1 MDKGIIQIYYGEGQG
16 KTSAALG
23 NAIRKASNGQSAY
36 VVQFMKGQLDT
47 EYLTRLEP
55 EVKVFRFERCS
66 EGFDALDEAEKQE
79 QKQNIQ
85 NGLNFAKKALV
96 TGQCDMLVLDEVLE
110 LVKEGM
116 ATEDQILEVRV
127 PMQDVVEMKNGA
139 KKSVSK
145 KMFPGYVLINMVMND
160 DTWYVVRNTRGVTG
174 FVGPGSKPV
183 PLTDMEMKPLGI
195 KKENIEVD
203 FTEGDT
209 VVVTG
214 GVWKDTIGVIQ
225 AMNHGKQSVTINV
238 ELFGRETP
246 VEISFADVKLN
257 N

>member
-16 KTSAALG
+16 KISAALG

-96 TGQCDMLVLDEVLE
+96 TGQCDMLVLDEVLG

-116 ATEDQILEVRV
+116 ATEDQILEVLQAKSLYTDVILTGRDSLPRV
-127 PMQDVVEMKNGA
+127 FDMADNILNIVPEK
-139 KKSVSK
+139 
-145 KMFPGYVLINMVMND
+145 
-160 DTWYVVRNTRGVTG
+160 VRT
-174 FVGPGSKPV
+174 
-183 PLTDMEMKPLGI
+183 
-195 KKENIEVD
+195 VD
-203 FTEGDT
+203 
-209 VVVTG
+209 
-214 GVWKDTIGVIQ
+214 IY
-225 AMNHGKQSVTINV
+225 
-238 ELFGRETP
+238 
-246 VEISFADVKLN
+246 
-257 N
+257 

>member
-1 MDKGIIQIYYGEGQG
+1 MDKGIIQIYYREGQG

-96 TGQCDMLVLDEVLE
+96 TGQCDMLVLDEVLG

-116 ATEDQILEVRV
+116 ATEDQILEVLQAKSLYTDVILTGRDSLPRV
-127 PMQDVVEMKNGA
+127 FDMADNILNIVPEK
-139 KKSVSK
+139 
-145 KMFPGYVLINMVMND
+145 
-160 DTWYVVRNTRGVTG
+160 VRT
-174 FVGPGSKPV
+174 
-183 PLTDMEMKPLGI
+183 
-195 KKENIEVD
+195 VD
-203 FTEGDT
+203 
-209 VVVTG
+209 
-214 GVWKDTIGVIQ
+214 IY
-225 AMNHGKQSVTINV
+225 
-238 ELFGRETP
+238 
-246 VEISFADVKLN
+246 
-257 N
+257 

>member
-96 TGQCDMLVLDEVLE
+96 TGQCDMLVLDEVLG
-110 LVKEGM
+110 LAKEGM
-116 ATEDQILEVRV
+116 ATEDQILEVLQAKSLYTDVILTGRDSLPRV
-127 PMQDVVEMKNGA
+127 FDMADNILNIVPEK
-139 KKSVSK
+139 
-145 KMFPGYVLINMVMND
+145 
-160 DTWYVVRNTRGVTG
+160 VRT
-174 FVGPGSKPV
+174 
-183 PLTDMEMKPLGI
+183 
-195 KKENIEVD
+195 VD
-203 FTEGDT
+203 
-209 VVVTG
+209 
-214 GVWKDTIGVIQ
+214 IY
-225 AMNHGKQSVTINV
+225 
-238 ELFGRETP
+238 
-246 VEISFADVKLN
+246 
-257 N
+257 

>member
-96 TGQCDMLVLDEVLE
+96 TGQCDMLVLDEVLG

-116 ATEDQILEVRV
+116 ATEDQILEVLQAKSLYTDVILTGRDSLPRV
-127 PMQDVVEMKNGA
+127 FDMADNI
-139 KKSVSK
+139 SN
-145 KMFPGYVLINMVMND
+145 I
-160 DTWYVVRNTRGVTG
+160 
-174 FVGPGSKPV
+174 V
-183 PLTDMEMKPLGI
+183 PEK
-195 KKENIEVD
+195 V
-203 FTEGDT
+203 
-209 VVVTG
+209 
-214 GVWKDTIGVIQ
+214 
-225 AMNHGKQSVTINV
+225 
-238 ELFGRETP
+238 
-246 VEISFADVKLN
+246 
-257 N
+257 

>member
-66 EGFDALDEAEKQE
+66 EGFDALDEAEKQK

-96 TGQCDMLVLDEVLE
+96 TGQCDMLVLDEVLG

-116 ATEDQILEVRV
+116 ATEDQILEVLQAKSLYTDVILTGRDSLPRV
-127 PMQDVVEMKNGA
+127 FDMADNI
-139 KKSVSK
+139 
-145 KMFPGYVLINMVMND
+145 LNI
-160 DTWYVVRNTRGVTG
+160 
-174 FVGPGSKPV
+174 V
-183 PLTDMEMKPLGI
+183 PEK
-195 KKENIEVD
+195 V
-203 FTEGDT
+203 
-209 VVVTG
+209 
-214 GVWKDTIGVIQ
+214 
-225 AMNHGKQSVTINV
+225 
-238 ELFGRETP
+238 
-246 VEISFADVKLN
+246 
-257 N
+257 

>member
-96 TGQCDMLVLDEVLE
+96 TGQCDMLVLDEVLG

-116 ATEDQILEVRV
+116 ATEDQILEVLQAKSLYTDVILTGRDSLPRV
-127 PMQDVVEMKNGA
+127 
-139 KKSVSK
+139 
-145 KMFPGYVLINMVMND
+145 F
-160 DTWYVVRNTRGVTG
+160 
-174 FVGPGSKPV
+174 
-183 PLTDMEMKPLGI
+183 DMA
-195 KKENIEVD
+195 ENI
-203 FTEGDT
+203 
-209 VVVTG
+209 
-214 GVWKDTIGVIQ
+214 
-225 AMNHGKQSVTINV
+225 
-238 ELFGRETP
+238 
-246 VEISFADVKLN
+246 LN
-257 N
+257 IVPEKV

>member
-96 TGQCDMLVLDEVLE
+96 TGQCDMLVLDEVLG

-116 ATEDQILEVRV
+116 ATEDQILEVLQEKSLYTDVILTGRDSLPRV
-127 PMQDVVEMKNGA
+127 FDMADNI
-139 KKSVSK
+139 
-145 KMFPGYVLINMVMND
+145 LNI
-160 DTWYVVRNTRGVTG
+160 
-174 FVGPGSKPV
+174 V
-183 PLTDMEMKPLGI
+183 PEK
-195 KKENIEVD
+195 V
-203 FTEGDT
+203 
-209 VVVTG
+209 
-214 GVWKDTIGVIQ
+214 
-225 AMNHGKQSVTINV
+225 
-238 ELFGRETP
+238 
-246 VEISFADVKLN
+246 
-257 N
+257 

>member
-79 QKQNIQ
+79 QNIQ

-96 TGQCDMLVLDEVLE
+96 TGQCDMLVLDEVLG

-116 ATEDQILEVRV
+116 ATEDQILEVLQAKSLYTDVILTGRDSLPRV
-127 PMQDVVEMKNGA
+127 FDMADNI
-139 KKSVSK
+139 
-145 KMFPGYVLINMVMND
+145 LNI
-160 DTWYVVRNTRGVTG
+160 
-174 FVGPGSKPV
+174 V
-183 PLTDMEMKPLGI
+183 PEK
-195 KKENIEVD
+195 V
-203 FTEGDT
+203 
-209 VVVTG
+209 
-214 GVWKDTIGVIQ
+214 
-225 AMNHGKQSVTINV
+225 
-238 ELFGRETP
+238 
-246 VEISFADVKLN
+246 
-257 N
+257 

>member
-16 KTSAALG
+16 KTSVALG

-96 TGQCDMLVLDEVLE
+96 TGQCDMLVLDEVLG

-116 ATEDQILEVRV
+116 ATEDQILEVLQAKSLYTDVILTGRDSLPRV
-127 PMQDVVEMKNGA
+127 FDMADNI
-139 KKSVSK
+139 
-145 KMFPGYVLINMVMND
+145 LNI
-160 DTWYVVRNTRGVTG
+160 
-174 FVGPGSKPV
+174 V
-183 PLTDMEMKPLGI
+183 PEK
-195 KKENIEVD
+195 V
-203 FTEGDT
+203 
-209 VVVTG
+209 
-214 GVWKDTIGVIQ
+214 
-225 AMNHGKQSVTINV
+225 
-238 ELFGRETP
+238 
-246 VEISFADVKLN
+246 
-257 N
+257 

>member
-96 TGQCDMLVLDEVLE
+96 TGQCDMLVLDEVLG

-116 ATEDQILEVRV
+116 ATEDQILEVLQAKSLYTDVILTGRDSLPRV
-127 PMQDVVEMKNGA
+127 FDMSDNI
-139 KKSVSK
+139 
-145 KMFPGYVLINMVMND
+145 LNI
-160 DTWYVVRNTRGVTG
+160 
-174 FVGPGSKPV
+174 V
-183 PLTDMEMKPLGI
+183 PEK
-195 KKENIEVD
+195 V
-203 FTEGDT
+203 
-209 VVVTG
+209 
-214 GVWKDTIGVIQ
+214 
-225 AMNHGKQSVTINV
+225 
-238 ELFGRETP
+238 
-246 VEISFADVKLN
+246 
-257 N
+257 

>member
-66 EGFDALDEAEKQE
+66 EEFDALDEAEKQE

-96 TGQCDMLVLDEVLE
+96 TGQCDMLVLDEVLG

-116 ATEDQILEVRV
+116 ATEDQILEVLQAKSLYTDVILTGRDSLPRV
-127 PMQDVVEMKNGA
+127 FDMADNI
-139 KKSVSK
+139 
-145 KMFPGYVLINMVMND
+145 LNI
-160 DTWYVVRNTRGVTG
+160 
-174 FVGPGSKPV
+174 V
-183 PLTDMEMKPLGI
+183 PEK
-195 KKENIEVD
+195 V
-203 FTEGDT
+203 
-209 VVVTG
+209 
-214 GVWKDTIGVIQ
+214 
-225 AMNHGKQSVTINV
+225 
-238 ELFGRETP
+238 
-246 VEISFADVKLN
+246 
-257 N
+257 

>member
-96 TGQCDMLVLDEVLE
+96 TGQCDMLVLDEVLG

-116 ATEDQILEVRV
+116 ATEDQILEDLQAKSLYTDVILTGRDSLPRV
-127 PMQDVVEMKNGA
+127 FDMADNI
-139 KKSVSK
+139 
-145 KMFPGYVLINMVMND
+145 LNI
-160 DTWYVVRNTRGVTG
+160 
-174 FVGPGSKPV
+174 V
-183 PLTDMEMKPLGI
+183 PEK
-195 KKENIEVD
+195 V
-203 FTEGDT
+203 
-209 VVVTG
+209 
-214 GVWKDTIGVIQ
+214 
-225 AMNHGKQSVTINV
+225 
-238 ELFGRETP
+238 
-246 VEISFADVKLN
+246 
-257 N
+257 

>member
-96 TGQCDMLVLDEVLE
+96 TGQCDMLVLDEVLG

-116 ATEDQILEVRV
+116 ATEDQILEVLQAKYLYTDVILTGRDSLPRV
-127 PMQDVVEMKNGA
+127 FDMADNI
-139 KKSVSK
+139 
-145 KMFPGYVLINMVMND
+145 LNI
-160 DTWYVVRNTRGVTG
+160 
-174 FVGPGSKPV
+174 V
-183 PLTDMEMKPLGI
+183 PEK
-195 KKENIEVD
+195 V
-203 FTEGDT
+203 
-209 VVVTG
+209 
-214 GVWKDTIGVIQ
+214 
-225 AMNHGKQSVTINV
+225 
-238 ELFGRETP
+238 
-246 VEISFADVKLN
+246 
-257 N
+257 

>member
-96 TGQCDMLVLDEVLE
+96 TGQCDMLVLEEVLG

-116 ATEDQILEVRV
+116 ATEDQILEVLQAKSLYTDVILTGRDSLPRV
-127 PMQDVVEMKNGA
+127 FDMADNI
-139 KKSVSK
+139 
-145 KMFPGYVLINMVMND
+145 LNI
-160 DTWYVVRNTRGVTG
+160 
-174 FVGPGSKPV
+174 V
-183 PLTDMEMKPLGI
+183 PEK
-195 KKENIEVD
+195 V
-203 FTEGDT
+203 
-209 VVVTG
+209 
-214 GVWKDTIGVIQ
+214 
-225 AMNHGKQSVTINV
+225 
-238 ELFGRETP
+238 
-246 VEISFADVKLN
+246 
-257 N
+257 

>member
-66 EGFDALDEAEKQE
+66 EGFGALDEAEKQE

-96 TGQCDMLVLDEVLE
+96 TGQCDMLVLDEVLG

-116 ATEDQILEVRV
+116 ATEDQILEVLQAKSLYTDVILTGRDSLPRV
-127 PMQDVVEMKNGA
+127 FDMADNI
-139 KKSVSK
+139 
-145 KMFPGYVLINMVMND
+145 LNI
-160 DTWYVVRNTRGVTG
+160 
-174 FVGPGSKPV
+174 V
-183 PLTDMEMKPLGI
+183 PEK
-195 KKENIEVD
+195 V
-203 FTEGDT
+203 
-209 VVVTG
+209 
-214 GVWKDTIGVIQ
+214 
-225 AMNHGKQSVTINV
+225 
-238 ELFGRETP
+238 
-246 VEISFADVKLN
+246 
-257 N
+257 

>member
-96 TGQCDMLVLDEVLE
+96 TGQCDILVLDEVLG

-116 ATEDQILEVRV
+116 ATEDQILEVLQAKSLYTDVILTGRDSLPRV
-127 PMQDVVEMKNGA
+127 FDMADNI
-139 KKSVSK
+139 
-145 KMFPGYVLINMVMND
+145 LNI
-160 DTWYVVRNTRGVTG
+160 
-174 FVGPGSKPV
+174 V
-183 PLTDMEMKPLGI
+183 PEK
-195 KKENIEVD
+195 V
-203 FTEGDT
+203 
-209 VVVTG
+209 
-214 GVWKDTIGVIQ
+214 
-225 AMNHGKQSVTINV
+225 
-238 ELFGRETP
+238 
-246 VEISFADVKLN
+246 
-257 N
+257 

>member
-55 EVKVFRFERCS
+55 EVKVFRFECCS

-96 TGQCDMLVLDEVLE
+96 TGQCDMLVLDEVLG

-116 ATEDQILEVRV
+116 ATEDQILEVLQAKSLYTDVILTGRDSLPRV
-127 PMQDVVEMKNGA
+127 FDMADNI
-139 KKSVSK
+139 
-145 KMFPGYVLINMVMND
+145 LNI
-160 DTWYVVRNTRGVTG
+160 
-174 FVGPGSKPV
+174 V
-183 PLTDMEMKPLGI
+183 PEK
-195 KKENIEVD
+195 V
-203 FTEGDT
+203 
-209 VVVTG
+209 
-214 GVWKDTIGVIQ
+214 
-225 AMNHGKQSVTINV
+225 
-238 ELFGRETP
+238 
-246 VEISFADVKLN
+246 
-257 N
+257 

>member
-66 EGFDALDEAEKQE
+66 EGFDALDEVEKQE

-96 TGQCDMLVLDEVLE
+96 TGQCDMLVLDEVLG

-116 ATEDQILEVRV
+116 ATEDQILEVLQAKSLYTDVILTGRDSLPRV
-127 PMQDVVEMKNGA
+127 FDMADNI
-139 KKSVSK
+139 
-145 KMFPGYVLINMVMND
+145 LNI
-160 DTWYVVRNTRGVTG
+160 
-174 FVGPGSKPV
+174 V
-183 PLTDMEMKPLGI
+183 PEK
-195 KKENIEVD
+195 V
-203 FTEGDT
+203 
-209 VVVTG
+209 
-214 GVWKDTIGVIQ
+214 
-225 AMNHGKQSVTINV
+225 
-238 ELFGRETP
+238 
-246 VEISFADVKLN
+246 
-257 N
+257 

>member
-23 NAIRKASNGQSAY
+23 NAIRKASNGQSTY

-96 TGQCDMLVLDEVLE
+96 TGQCDMLVLDEVLG

-116 ATEDQILEVRV
+116 ATEDQILEVLQAKSLYTDVILTGRDSLPRV
-127 PMQDVVEMKNGA
+127 FDMADNI
-139 KKSVSK
+139 
-145 KMFPGYVLINMVMND
+145 LNI
-160 DTWYVVRNTRGVTG
+160 
-174 FVGPGSKPV
+174 V
-183 PLTDMEMKPLGI
+183 PEK
-195 KKENIEVD
+195 V
-203 FTEGDT
+203 
-209 VVVTG
+209 
-214 GVWKDTIGVIQ
+214 
-225 AMNHGKQSVTINV
+225 
-238 ELFGRETP
+238 
-246 VEISFADVKLN
+246 
-257 N
+257 

>member
-23 NAIRKASNGQSAY
+23 NDIRKASNGQSAY

-96 TGQCDMLVLDEVLE
+96 TGQCDMLVLDEVLG

-116 ATEDQILEVRV
+116 ATEDQILEVLQAKSLYTDVILTGRDSLPRV
-127 PMQDVVEMKNGA
+127 FDMADNI
-139 KKSVSK
+139 
-145 KMFPGYVLINMVMND
+145 LNI
-160 DTWYVVRNTRGVTG
+160 
-174 FVGPGSKPV
+174 V
-183 PLTDMEMKPLGI
+183 PEK
-195 KKENIEVD
+195 V
-203 FTEGDT
+203 
-209 VVVTG
+209 
-214 GVWKDTIGVIQ
+214 
-225 AMNHGKQSVTINV
+225 
-238 ELFGRETP
+238 
-246 VEISFADVKLN
+246 
-257 N
+257 

>member
-96 TGQCDMLVLDEVLE
+96 TGQCDMLVLDEVLG

-116 ATEDQILEVRV
+116 ATEGQILEVLQAKSLYTDVILTGRDSLPRV
-127 PMQDVVEMKNGA
+127 FDMADNI
-139 KKSVSK
+139 
-145 KMFPGYVLINMVMND
+145 LNI
-160 DTWYVVRNTRGVTG
+160 
-174 FVGPGSKPV
+174 V
-183 PLTDMEMKPLGI
+183 PEK
-195 KKENIEVD
+195 V
-203 FTEGDT
+203 
-209 VVVTG
+209 
-214 GVWKDTIGVIQ
+214 
-225 AMNHGKQSVTINV
+225 
-238 ELFGRETP
+238 
-246 VEISFADVKLN
+246 
-257 N
+257 

>member
-55 EVKVFRFERCS
+55 EFKVFRFERCS

-96 TGQCDMLVLDEVLE
+96 TGQCDMLVLDEVLG

-116 ATEDQILEVRV
+116 ATEDQILEVLQAKSLYTDVILTGRDSLPRV
-127 PMQDVVEMKNGA
+127 FDMADNI
-139 KKSVSK
+139 
-145 KMFPGYVLINMVMND
+145 LNI
-160 DTWYVVRNTRGVTG
+160 
-174 FVGPGSKPV
+174 V
-183 PLTDMEMKPLGI
+183 PEK
-195 KKENIEVD
+195 V
-203 FTEGDT
+203 
-209 VVVTG
+209 
-214 GVWKDTIGVIQ
+214 
-225 AMNHGKQSVTINV
+225 
-238 ELFGRETP
+238 
-246 VEISFADVKLN
+246 
-257 N
+257 

>member
-96 TGQCDMLVLDEVLE
+96 TGQCDMLVLDEVLG

-116 ATEDQILEVRV
+116 ATEDQILEVLQAKSLYTDVILTGRDSFPRV
-127 PMQDVVEMKNGA
+127 FDMADNI
-139 KKSVSK
+139 
-145 KMFPGYVLINMVMND
+145 LNI
-160 DTWYVVRNTRGVTG
+160 
-174 FVGPGSKPV
+174 V
-183 PLTDMEMKPLGI
+183 PEK
-195 KKENIEVD
+195 V
-203 FTEGDT
+203 
-209 VVVTG
+209 
-214 GVWKDTIGVIQ
+214 
-225 AMNHGKQSVTINV
+225 
-238 ELFGRETP
+238 
-246 VEISFADVKLN
+246 
-257 N
+257 

>member
-23 NAIRKASNGQSAY
+23 HAIRKASNGQSAY

-96 TGQCDMLVLDEVLE
+96 TGQCDMLVLDEVLG

-116 ATEDQILEVRV
+116 ATEDQILEVLQAKSLYTDVILTGRDSLPRV
-127 PMQDVVEMKNGA
+127 FDMADNI
-139 KKSVSK
+139 
-145 KMFPGYVLINMVMND
+145 LNI
-160 DTWYVVRNTRGVTG
+160 
-174 FVGPGSKPV
+174 V
-183 PLTDMEMKPLGI
+183 PEK
-195 KKENIEVD
+195 V
-203 FTEGDT
+203 
-209 VVVTG
+209 
-214 GVWKDTIGVIQ
+214 
-225 AMNHGKQSVTINV
+225 
-238 ELFGRETP
+238 
-246 VEISFADVKLN
+246 
-257 N
+257 

>member
-1 MDKGIIQIYYGEGQG
+1 MDQGIIQIYYGEGHG

-96 TGQCDMLVLDEVLE
+96 TGQCDMLVLDEVLG

-116 ATEDQILEVRV
+116 ATEDQILEVLQAKSLYTDVILTGRDSLPRV
-127 PMQDVVEMKNGA
+127 FDMADNI
-139 KKSVSK
+139 
-145 KMFPGYVLINMVMND
+145 LNI
-160 DTWYVVRNTRGVTG
+160 
-174 FVGPGSKPV
+174 V
-183 PLTDMEMKPLGI
+183 PEK
-195 KKENIEVD
+195 V
-203 FTEGDT
+203 
-209 VVVTG
+209 
-214 GVWKDTIGVIQ
+214 
-225 AMNHGKQSVTINV
+225 
-238 ELFGRETP
+238 
-246 VEISFADVKLN
+246 
-257 N
+257 

>member
-23 NAIRKASNGQSAY
+23 NAIRKARNGQSAY

-96 TGQCDMLVLDEVLE
+96 TGQCDMLVLDEVLG

-116 ATEDQILEVRV
+116 ATEDQILEVLQAKSLYTDVILTGRDSLPRV
-127 PMQDVVEMKNGA
+127 FDMADNI
-139 KKSVSK
+139 
-145 KMFPGYVLINMVMND
+145 LNI
-160 DTWYVVRNTRGVTG
+160 
-174 FVGPGSKPV
+174 V
-183 PLTDMEMKPLGI
+183 PEK
-195 KKENIEVD
+195 V
-203 FTEGDT
+203 
-209 VVVTG
+209 
-214 GVWKDTIGVIQ
+214 
-225 AMNHGKQSVTINV
+225 
-238 ELFGRETP
+238 
-246 VEISFADVKLN
+246 
-257 N
+257 

>member
-96 TGQCDMLVLDEVLE
+96 TGQCDMLVLDEVLG

-116 ATEDQILEVRV
+116 VTEDQILEVLQAKSLYTDVILTGRDSLPRV
-127 PMQDVVEMKNGA
+127 FDMADNI
-139 KKSVSK
+139 
-145 KMFPGYVLINMVMND
+145 LNI
-160 DTWYVVRNTRGVTG
+160 
-174 FVGPGSKPV
+174 V
-183 PLTDMEMKPLGI
+183 PEK
-195 KKENIEVD
+195 V
-203 FTEGDT
+203 
-209 VVVTG
+209 
-214 GVWKDTIGVIQ
+214 
-225 AMNHGKQSVTINV
+225 
-238 ELFGRETP
+238 
-246 VEISFADVKLN
+246 
-257 N
+257 

>member
-96 TGQCDMLVLDEVLE
+96 TGQCDMLVLDEVLG

-116 ATEDQILEVRV
+116 ATEDQILEVLQAKSLYTDVILTGRDSLPRV
-127 PMQDVVEMKNGA
+127 FDMADNILNIVPEK
-139 KKSVSK
+139 
-145 KMFPGYVLINMVMND
+145 
-160 DTWYVVRNTRGVTG
+160 VRT
-174 FVGPGSKPV
+174 
-183 PLTDMEMKPLGI
+183 
-195 KKENIEVD
+195 VD
-203 FTEGDT
+203 
-209 VVVTG
+209 
-214 GVWKDTIGVIQ
+214 IY
-225 AMNHGKQSVTINV
+225 
-238 ELFGRETP
+238 
-246 VEISFADVKLN
+246 
-257 N
+257 

>member
-1 MDKGIIQIYYGEGQG
+1 MDKGIIRIYYGEGQG

-96 TGQCDMLVLDEVLE
+96 TGQCDMLVLDEVLG

-116 ATEDQILEVRV
+116 ATEDQILEVLQAKSLYTDVILTGRDSLPRV
-127 PMQDVVEMKNGA
+127 FDMADNI
-139 KKSVSK
+139 
-145 KMFPGYVLINMVMND
+145 LNI
-160 DTWYVVRNTRGVTG
+160 
-174 FVGPGSKPV
+174 V
-183 PLTDMEMKPLGI
+183 PEK
-195 KKENIEVD
+195 V
-203 FTEGDT
+203 
-209 VVVTG
+209 
-214 GVWKDTIGVIQ
+214 
-225 AMNHGKQSVTINV
+225 
-238 ELFGRETP
+238 
-246 VEISFADVKLN
+246 
-257 N
+257 